1 DSIILGLY
9 QFRALE
15 GRKALVVVTDGADN
29 RSHVDYSTL
38 LRYAR
43 SAGAPIYF
51 IAVNIPLT
59 DFKSKK
65 VIGEIA
71 TESGG
76 QVFSIGSA
84 AKIGEVTKQ
93 IEEELRSQ
101 YILAFRTDS
110 QKPQGEYRAVN
121 VAVAKPGI
129 SIRTI
134 RGYIP

>member
-1 DSIILGLY
+1 M
-9 QFRALE
+9 
-15 GRKALVVVTDGADN
+15 TDGADN
-29 RSHVDYSTL
+29 RSHVEYDTL

-59 DFKSKK
+59 DFKSRK
-65 VIGEIA
+65 VINEIA
-71 TESGG
+71 SESGG
-76 QVFSIGSA
+76 EVFSIGSA
-84 AKIGEVTKQ
+84 AKIGEVTRR

-110 QKPQGEYRAVN
+110 QKPPGEYRAVT
-121 VAVAKPGI
+121 VAVNKPGI
-129 SIRTI
+129 TARTI